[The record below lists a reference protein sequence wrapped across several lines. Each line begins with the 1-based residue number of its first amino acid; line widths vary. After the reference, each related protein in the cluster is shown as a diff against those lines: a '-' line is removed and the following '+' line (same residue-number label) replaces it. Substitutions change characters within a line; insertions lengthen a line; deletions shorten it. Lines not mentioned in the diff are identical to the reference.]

1 MDVNKPSSSND
12 FHGKPNGNT
21 MSKHGADS
29 IDQVG
34 RGSSFDPET
43 NANKA

>member
-1 MDVNKPSSSND
+1 
-12 FHGKPNGNT
+12 

-29 IDQVG
+29 IDQAG
-34 RGSSFDPET
+34 RGSSLDPET

>member
-1 MDVNKPSSSND
+1 
-12 FHGKPNGNT
+12 

>member
-1 MDVNKPSSSND
+1 
-12 FHGKPNGNT
+12 

-34 RGSSFDPET
+34 RGSSFDPES